1 VSFPETADLLSATEP
16 SVEIDSMMFRTA
28 KPSRG
33 FTLIELL
40 VALAILAVL
49 ALLAVNAF
57 DGSRSKAQALIG
69 LMKQVGDAN
78 IVLKNDTGCFVNR
91 PDALFNETEALK
103 TASNYCGRNFAKTW
117 AQPYLAPQPTTAAGA
132 ISVEKIGA
140 DVTVAFNLRDA
151 GSWKY
156 YYTEA
161 VNVPADV
168 LVQAL
173 LECNADDAKQDVDA
187 FPSVRC
193 AGDPDAGTFQMM
205 YAQTR

>member
-1 VSFPETADLLSATEP
+1 MVATN
-16 SVEIDSMMFRTA
+16 SRD
-28 KPSRG
+28 SRG

-91 PDALFNETEALK
+91 PDALFSEDKAHESAN
-103 TASNYCGRNFAKTW
+103 NYCGRDFARTW
-117 AQPYLAPQPTTAAGA
+117 AQPYLAPQPTDAAGRLV
-132 ISVEKIGA
+132 VEKIGSN
-140 DVTVAFNLRDA
+140 VTVGLGRTDGA
-151 GSWKY
+151 SWKY
-156 YYTEA
+156 YYVEA
-161 VNVPADV
+161 ANVPEDV
-168 LVQAL
+168 LRQAL
-173 LECNADDAKQDVDA
+173 IECNSTDANPDTA
-187 FPSVRC
+187 FPTVRC
-193 AGDPDAGTFQMM
+193 RSTDVTAGNFQML

>member
-1 VSFPETADLLSATEP
+1 MTA
-16 SVEIDSMMFRTA
+16 VH
-28 KPSRG
+28 SRAPRGSQG

-91 PDALFNETEALK
+91 PDALFNESEARK
-103 TASNYCGRNFAKTW
+103 SENNYCGRDFSRTW
-117 AQPYLAPQPTTAAGA
+117 AQPYLAPMPVEASTGRIA
-132 ISVEKIGA
+132 VEKIGSN
-140 DVTVAFNLRDA
+140 VTVGLDRTTD
-151 GSWKY
+151 STWKY
-156 YYTEA
+156 YYVEA
-161 VNVPADV
+161 ANVPEDV
-168 LVQAL
+168 LRQAL
-173 LECNADDAKQDVDA
+173 VECNGTDANPDTA
-187 FPSVRC
+187 FPAVRC
-193 AGDPDAGTFQMM
+193 RSNSTDLAAGNFQMM